1 MSIDFIVWCI
11 RILYFCTAFEVLG
24 PKLIMIYKMMK
35 DTFLIFVCF
44 MLVFLFGFSITSWS
58 LLSTNNQLTWLYA
71 TNGSFINVT
80 VASEGRQLWNW
91 QLLRDVFNWGIW
103 KIFGQIA
110 EPYKNSAT
118 GMDVISEN
126 DIYGTV
132 VFFYA
137 IAFVVISNI
146 LLLNVLIAMFN
157 DTIGRILTESQIL
170 WRYQRFWLVRECS
183 EKTMLPPPLNI
194 IYYLIHFIIYPLWLK
209 IYIICFWNLSDESC
223 KSNIGNNKREI
234 NVENNFYQMNVEREY
249 AEKYWKY
256 KIFMKDIQISTEVT
270 LERLETKLT
279 KSNDRQVEDFQQVKN
294 EIRETQDLVNRQLKL
309 QWISQGLRISQM
321 NVIIRSIFTGQWT
334 LFNNNDDMFSFMFTV
349 VIPNIPVNAR
359 WSHIGVTVAG
369 GYREGYAT
377 NELDHPCGLVIDEDQ
392 AVVIADSYN
401 DRVVQWKFG
410 DTNGQVI
417 AGGRDRG
424 NRLDQLN
431 GPVDVLI
438 DKETDSL
445 IISDRENRRV
455 VRWSRRSGTTQGEVL
470 FKNIKCY
477 GLAID
482 DQRYIYVADTDK
494 HEVRRFRIGNKH
506 GTIVAGGHGKGVQLK
521 QLNAPTYIFVDQEQ
535 AVYVSDN
542 NNHRVMKWNKGLI
555 VDTSGTIYV
564 ADSNNKRVM
573 CWPKGATLGTIAVD
587 GNGSREGT
595 DQLNNAVGLSFDR
608 HVTLYVVDSLKARVQ
623 RFSIE

>member
-1 MSIDFIVWCI
+1 
-11 RILYFCTAFEVLG
+11 
-24 PKLIMIYKMMK
+24 
-35 DTFLIFVCF
+35 
-44 MLVFLFGFSITSWS
+44 
-58 LLSTNNQLTWLYA
+58 
-71 TNGSFINVT
+71 
-80 VASEGRQLWNW
+80 
-91 QLLRDVFNWGIW
+91 
-103 KIFGQIA
+103 
-110 EPYKNSAT
+110 
-118 GMDVISEN
+118 
-126 DIYGTV
+126 
-132 VFFYA
+132 
-137 IAFVVISNI
+137 
-146 LLLNVLIAMFN
+146 
-157 DTIGRILTESQIL
+157 
-170 WRYQRFWLVRECS
+170 
-183 EKTMLPPPLNI
+183 
-194 IYYLIHFIIYPLWLK
+194 
-209 IYIICFWNLSDESC
+209 
-223 KSNIGNNKREI
+223 
-234 NVENNFYQMNVEREY
+234 
-249 AEKYWKY
+249 
-256 KIFMKDIQISTEVT
+256 
-270 LERLETKLT
+270 
-279 KSNDRQVEDFQQVKN
+279 
-294 EIRETQDLVNRQLKL
+294 
-309 QWISQGLRISQM
+309 
-321 NVIIRSIFTGQWT
+321 
-334 LFNNNDDMFSFMFTV
+334 MFTV